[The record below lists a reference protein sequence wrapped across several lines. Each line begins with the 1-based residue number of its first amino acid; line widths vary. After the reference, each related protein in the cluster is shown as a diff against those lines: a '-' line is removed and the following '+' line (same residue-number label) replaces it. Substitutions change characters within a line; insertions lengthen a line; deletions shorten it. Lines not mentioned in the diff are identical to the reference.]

1 MPGPLAAG
9 EDQMS
14 EVPPSSDVRGSG
26 RTNHVNMN
34 NYPRASARSS
44 AVGGEK
50 KMHAPGSIPKYLQ
63 KFKQAKEDEKAKKEA
78 DAKKIKVPEGYRL
91 VEEDERLA
99 TMEWFSEELACLGK
113 EMQKLPIR
121 IETLAQ
127 KKREK
132 DLLERKTRLEDGV
145 KMFSK
150 KLVFLPADS
159 EPLCGDFSA
168 NCNYNCNDDEESTTV
183 EDLAPAVPDTNDR
196 LFGGY
201 EEEPVPRD
209 AENSNYARHFTR
221 NADLLS
227 HDNVSGHRPISPSDP
242 NFEYPA
248 HHPPGARGPAAVH
261 RLPGRSGAEDGGNF
275 LNGYNYKE
283 PAAVY
288 QEPGMGFEA
297 EAGATDITHPSSQ
310 SGAHYMDIERN
321 GEPVSG
327 AGYSFYGGGG
337 AGSQQDSYRSSDPIV
352 NKPAMVLKNK
362 VVNNVNIK
370 LNLPLPGG
378 KEQPAT
384 PPSAQSSQLQSL
396 LDEFLKYYN
405 FAVKHLSVARES
417 VEGRHLTPH
426 APCERAAEGGDTMKE
441 RGQLC
446 HGNLSLSCPY
456 CISFRALFG
465 SGFKSAFESAAR
477 TLCKRLVDARLT
489 TIWRLTGKKRPR
501 I

>member
-1 MPGPLAAG
+1 MSTVREIMLQRAKQTAKLQPMDFSEGGCGGAIMDTFSAHDQPAPSQTGPALTRAGAPAPQSTRTRPARLRGMPGPLAAG

-352 NKPAMVLKNK
+352 NKPAMVFPDDVAGERIGRGMMGAPAGITSSRLAEDRSNAPAPGPAYAASE
-362 VVNNVNIK
+362 VGSEVSGVRV
-370 LNLPLPGG
+370 PPGG
-378 KEQPAT
+378 F
-384 PPSAQSSQLQSL
+384 SS
-396 LDEFLKYYN
+396 
-405 FAVKHLSVARES
+405 
-417 VEGRHLTPH
+417 
-426 APCERAAEGGDTMKE
+426 
-441 RGQLC
+441 
-446 HGNLSLSCPY
+446 
-456 CISFRALFG
+456 
-465 SGFKSAFESAAR
+465 
-477 TLCKRLVDARLT
+477 LVLY
-489 TIWRLTGKKRPR
+489 
-501 I
+501 